1 MDALDAWAEACSD
14 PASSTE
20 VSVIRP
26 VLVAAALALLAPALA
41 GARGP
46 STPQERRRAVETT
59 RKLEK
64 APLAKDAKDSR
75 RWLLDWIVEIPDIQV
90 RSCSGPLDV
99 LVEDSGQ
106 YGRILYLQSIFGMA
120 TFLIEHPREKD
131 DWVAV
136 QAAGIESVLR
146 AYRALVH
153 ADAAA
158 RRDELDAL
166 LETQKRGRL
175 KQLVQDTMAECGEP
189 ESDEGMGP
197 VPRDSI

>member
-1 MDALDAWAEACSD
+1 MLLDAWRDPCSD
-14 PASSTE
+14 RRTAPE
-20 VSVIRP
+20 VCLIRP
-26 VLVAAALALLAPALA
+26 LLVAASLALLAPAIA

-46 STPQERRRAVETT
+46 STADERRRAVQTT

-64 APLAKDAKDSR
+64 EPLARDANASR
-75 RWLLDWIVEIPDIQV
+75 RWLLDWIVAIPDVQV

-99 LVEDSGQ
+99 LVEDSGRF
-106 YGRILYLQSIFGMA
+106 GRILYLQSIFGMA
-120 TFLIEHPREKD
+120 TFLIENPRAKD

-146 AYRALVH
+146 AYRSLVRI
-153 ADAAA
+153 DAEA

-175 KQLVQDTMAECGEP
+175 KQLVEETMAECGKPP
-189 ESDEGMGP
+189 EEEGMGP
-197 VPRDSI
+197 VPRESI

>member
-1 MDALDAWAEACSD
+1 MQV
-14 PASSTE
+14 SS
-20 VSVIRP
+20 IRP
-26 VLVAAALALLAPALA
+26 LVVAAALLTPFIA

-46 STPQERRRAVETT
+46 STPGERRRAVGTT

-64 APLAKDAKDSR
+64 DPLARDANASR
-75 RWLLDWIVEIPDIQV
+75 RWLLDWIVEIPDVQV

-99 LVEDSGQ
+99 LVEDSGRF
-106 YGRILYLQSIFGMA
+106 GRILYLQSIFGMA
-120 TFLIEHPREKD
+120 TFLIEHPRAKD

-146 AYRALVH
+146 AYRSLVRVDGE
-153 ADAAA
+153 AQ
-158 RRDELDAL
+158 RDELDAL

-175 KQLVQDTMAECGEP
+175 KQLVEETMAECAKAPDE
-189 ESDEGMGP
+189 EGMGS